1 MTHDPRIS
9 ASLVGAQLIGSPA
22 ARWKSTGACRL
33 NSQPSESSKCE
44 SESVKRPGAVIHQQ
58 LELWPLGVFWIG
70 EFIRKKTLM
79 IGCKSSK

>member
-44 SESVKRPGAVIHQQ
+44 SEARRRDTPTAGA
-58 LELWPLGVFWIG
+58 LATWAFWIG